1 MGRLSDRAFE
11 ILAAEVKRRARNDPA
26 GDVSRQ
32 IVMRRL
38 ERMRS
43 QPGERL
49 TRAEIAGLLDDQFP
63 NFNPKVLDR
72 AARANR
78 PAGLMSKVTWGG
90 AVLAGLAGFVWVA
103 NLPYPMI
110 RMPVAKTAPLLL
122 LPSYMSMDYNYR
134 QAIALVEQADQ
145 LVNQATAAEDLDLGA
160 EKAGRAQ
167 KHLDKLPV
175 WFLGYYPKAY
185 CTWTG
190 CTWKFTLDEYESARK
205 KIGRMEA
212 QIFQEQ
218 NAQTALA
225 AAEEAL
231 KLAREQF
238 DGAADV
244 TGEEAAIQAWQA
256 AIDELRGIPRETLAG
271 KTAGQALEA
280 AERDFR
286 QEVGFVAGRL
296 QGDTLIEAAQIFASQ
311 AANDAQNPPHTASH
325 WRQVLQHWDEA
336 IARLKQVPR
345 DNPSYLDAQKKLAE
359 YQSNR
364 GAIQRRLEDEEASVK
379 AIERSQ
385 KLIAEWRQLVNS
397 ENPSLSTLNGH
408 LAEII
413 YTLESVKPGT
423 TVNAQA
429 QDLLQKA
436 RHTRSNL

>member
-11 ILAAEVKRRARNDPA
+11 ILATEVKRLGHNDPA
-26 GDVSRQ
+26 GDIGRQ

-38 ERMRS
+38 ERARS
-43 QPGERL
+43 QSGERF
-49 TRAEIAGLLDDQFP
+49 TRSEIASLLDDQFP
-63 NFNPKVLDR
+63 NFNSKVLDR
-72 AARANR
+72 ATRANR
-78 PAGLMSKVTWGG
+78 PAGLMSKVAWGG
-90 AVLAGLAGFVWVA
+90 AVAAGFAGLIWVV

-110 RMPVAKTAPLLL
+110 RMPVARTAPLLL
-122 LPSYMSMDYNYR
+122 LPSYISMDYNYR
-134 QAIALVEQADQ
+134 QAIALVEQVDQ
-145 LVNQATAAEDLDLGA
+145 LVDRATAAEDLELGA

-167 KHLDKLPV
+167 KHLDQLPV

-185 CTWTG
+185 CTWMG

-205 KIGRMEA
+205 KIGRRSA
-212 QIFQEQ
+212 QVFQEQ
-218 NAQTALA
+218 NALGAFA
-225 AAEEAL
+225 AAEDTL

-238 DGAADV
+238 DGATDAA
-244 TGEEAAIQAWQA
+244 GEETAIQAWQA
-256 AIDELRGIPRETLAG
+256 AIDQLRGIPQETLAG
-271 KTAGQALEA
+271 KMARKTLDA
-280 AERDFR
+280 AERDFE

-296 QGDTLIEAAQIFASQ
+296 QGNTLIEAAQIFASQ

-325 WRQVLQHWDEA
+325 WKQVLQHWDEA
-336 IARLKQVPR
+336 IARLEQVPR
-345 DNPSYLDAQKKLAE
+345 DNPSYLEAQKKLAE

-364 GAIQRRLEDEEASVK
+364 WAIRRRLEDEEASVK

-397 ENPSLSTLNGH
+397 ENPNLSTLNRQ